1 MHGTLSA
8 PVDWIESVSDLKLP
22 PTADQRLLE
31 LMDRNNEGLLDERE
45 RAELQAL
52 VDLSQRL
59 SLVRATALRLLGRT
73 PA

>member
-59 SLVRATALRLLGRT
+59 SLVRATAMRLLGRT